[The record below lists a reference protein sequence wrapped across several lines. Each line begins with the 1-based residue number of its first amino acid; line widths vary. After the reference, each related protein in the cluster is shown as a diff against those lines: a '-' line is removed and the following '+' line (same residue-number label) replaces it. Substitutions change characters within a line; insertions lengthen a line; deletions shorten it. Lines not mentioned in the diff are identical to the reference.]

1 MQVAIINLCQEEV
14 TIELYFKENDLTS
27 GCPVEWIGPVERSVR
42 GMAIVIT
49 DYNTRNILV
58 TSTELSDK

>member
-14 TIELYFKENDLTS
+14 TIELYFQENDLTS